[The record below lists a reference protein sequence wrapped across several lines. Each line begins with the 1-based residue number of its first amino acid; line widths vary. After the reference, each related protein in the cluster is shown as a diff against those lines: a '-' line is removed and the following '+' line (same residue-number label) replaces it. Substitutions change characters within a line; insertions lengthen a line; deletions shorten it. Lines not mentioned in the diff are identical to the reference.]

1 MIERRKN
8 PQPVSRAGSSVAPA
22 AAPGGGSAAGRAT
35 PFAPSVR
42 RQRGALG
49 FIRIPKPAPGERFGW
64 TFEQGDRLAF
74 DFNPDAGDGR
84 RFEDRVVF
92 RIDGGEVTLLG
103 PCDSA
108 SLAGVS
114 VRLPDGSVM
123 PLETLVSDDE
133 TIDRIAETLLGESGG
148 RG

>member
-1 MIERRKN
+1 VIERRKS
-8 PQPVSRAGSSVAPA
+8 PKPASRADASG
-22 AAPGGGSAAGRAT
+22 AAGAAQSAQSAT
-35 PFAPSVR
+35 PLPPSVR
-42 RQRGALG
+42 RPRGALG

-92 RIDGGEVTLLG
+92 RLDGGEVTLLG

-114 VRLPDGSVM
+114 VRLPDGAIM
-123 PLETLVSDDE
+123 PLETLVSDDA
-133 TIDRIAETLLGESGG
+133 TIDRIAETLLGDPDT